1 MKKYNWDK
9 NSLEYK
15 AAIKLQKG
23 WGWLEDYQNDH
34 NTLCI
39 LSDEELI
46 NINTHLLIQRNKLT
60 TLINKLIRDFTKET
74 FFGIDSIIRGL
85 IYINQL
91 SENIAIL
98 LDEALFRTLKN
109 ININDTDSSD
119 NTTDSN
125 TNLS

>member
-1 MKKYNWDK
+1 MKNYNWDK
-9 NSLEYK
+9 NSIEYK

-39 LSDEELI
+39 LTDEELT
-46 NINTHLLIQRNKLT
+46 NITTHLLIQRNKLT
-60 TLINKLIRDFTKET
+60 TLINKLIKDFTKET

-85 IYINQL
+85 IYINRL

-98 LDEALFRTLKN
+98 LDEALYRTLKN
-109 ININDTDSSD
+109 TNTNDTNSPDNSADSGAD
-119 NTTDSN
+119 
-125 TNLS
+125 L